1 MTLKDQ
7 LQEDM
12 KAAMRQRDAL
22 RLSTIRMVR
31 AAIVNAEIAQGAPLD
46 DAGVQAVIAQEVKY
60 HRDSIFEFTKAKR
73 PELVAKEEAELAILL
88 SYLPKQLSREE
99 VAAAAREV
107 IAEVG
112 AKSPADMGKV
122 MRPLLA
128 RLGDRAD
135 GRLVNQVV
143 RELLT

>member
-31 AAIVNAEIAQGAPLD
+31 AAIINAEIAQGAPLD
-46 DAGVQAVIAQEVKY
+46 DAGVQAVIVHDVKC
-60 HRDSIFEFTKAKR
+60 HRDSIIEFAKAKR
-73 PELVAKEEAELAILL
+73 PDLVAKEEAELAILL
-88 SYLPKQLSREE
+88 SYLPQQLSREE
-99 VAAAAREV
+99 IAAAAREV
-107 IAEVG
+107 IAEAG

-143 RELLT
+143 RELLP

>member
-1 MTLKDQ
+1 VTLKDQ

-12 KAAMRQRDAL
+12 RAAMRQRDEL
-22 RLSTIRMVR
+22 RVSTIRMVR
-31 AAIVNAEIAQGAPLD
+31 AAIVNAEIAKGGPLD
-46 DAGVQAVIAQEVKY
+46 DAGVQAVIAQDVKR
-60 HRDSIFEFTKAKR
+60 HRDSITEFTKARR

-88 SYLPKQLSREE
+88 SYLPKQLSQEE
-99 VAAAAREV
+99 VAAAAHEV

-122 MRPLLA
+122 MRPLLL

-135 GRLVNQVV
+135 SRLVSQVV
-143 RELLT
+143 RELLK